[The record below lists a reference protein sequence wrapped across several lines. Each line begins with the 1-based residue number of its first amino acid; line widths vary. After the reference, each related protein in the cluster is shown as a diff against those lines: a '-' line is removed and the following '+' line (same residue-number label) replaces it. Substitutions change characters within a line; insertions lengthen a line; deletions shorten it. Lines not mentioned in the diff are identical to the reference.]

1 MKMAM
6 NAAAGN
12 AWDSNPVD
20 TARVD
25 TLSELGRAT
34 TAYFEATPERVEGA
48 RLEYMEALRIFNS
61 TQIIDREPR

>member
-1 MKMAM
+1 MKMTM
-6 NAAAGN
+6 NAAAGE
-12 AWDSNPVD
+12 ACDQNPLD
-20 TARVD
+20 TVSVD

-34 TAYFEATPERVEGA
+34 TAYFEAAPERVEGA